1 MDEYMVE
8 FEIERMD
15 LGDKMDTFCKTVCS
29 NIKHLAKVIGTED
42 KGPVLRK

>member
-1 MDEYMVE
+1 MVE

-15 LGDKMDTFCKTVCS
+15 LGDKMDNFCKTICS
-29 NIKHLAKVIGTED
+29 NIKRLAKVIGNED